1 MTSDFHR
8 LMQTPSWLAQLLRTD
23 WSHLVRLSF
32 HQHAKVADTIDT
44 TPEAISP
51 IKLRVRWL

>member
-1 MTSDFHR
+1 
-8 LMQTPSWLAQLLRTD
+8 MQTPSWLAQLLRTD